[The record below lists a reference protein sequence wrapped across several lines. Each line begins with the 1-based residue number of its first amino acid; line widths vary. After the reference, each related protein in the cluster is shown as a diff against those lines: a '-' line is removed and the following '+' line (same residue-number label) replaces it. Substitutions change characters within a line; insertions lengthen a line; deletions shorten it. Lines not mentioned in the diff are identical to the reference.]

1 MRYYCVHHELV
12 TVLKLQTV
20 RVGGHGYYVNELP
33 QGREAGT
40 GLTGERP
47 GRWMGRAAEGLGL
60 GDRVEAE
67 AFADVLSGRNPI
79 LGRPLPVKRDLVT
92 VAAYDLVFCAPKSV
106 SLLHALGS
114 AELSSEVGA
123 GHDAAVDATTDYLAR
138 VALGVRRQ
146 AQGGSR
152 SVLPTTGMMAGAFLH
167 RTSRALDP
175 HLHTHV
181 VEVNVA
187 QGIDGV
193 WSAVDGR
200 GLFAHRAAAGRL
212 YQAHLR
218 QELTVRLGVA
228 WDVRPTGLGDVVGVE
243 PGFRGLFSQRSAAI
257 KEYMSERSGRASAR
271 GAFYATR
278 ADKDR
283 TVSVEALAPKW
294 RARADEFGY
303 DVGVLNRVVGLNN
316 VVSCERDPQSFDA
329 ERLQSSL
336 HECARPDATLSRRGI
351 ISAVAAA
358 HIGGARVADVEAA
371 VDRLCSVAQP
381 SVENRPVRIRRWAVP
396 ALTEAAR
403 ACENE
408 LTSRSESRVHGRSTE
423 REPRERSNESST
435 PRLAARERHRDDRGR
450 DSRQRKEREMRRD
463 AERDTGR
470 ERGRNRG
477 PDLGRDRGFDSG
489 LGR

>member
-1 MRYYCVHHELV
+1 M
-12 TVLKLQTV
+12 VLKVHTV

-33 QGREAGT
+33 RGREAGT

-92 VAAYDLVFCAPKSV
+92 VAGYDLVFCAPKSV

-146 AQGGSR
+146 AQGQSR
-152 SVLPTTGMMAGAFLH
+152 TVLPTTGMMAGAFLH

-187 QGIDGV
+187 QGIDGT

-218 QELTVRLGVA
+218 HELTARLGVA

-243 PGFRGLFSQRSAAI
+243 PGLRGLFSQRSAAI
-257 KEYMSERSGRASAR
+257 KEYMAERSGRASAR

-278 ADKDR
+278 PDKDR
-283 TVSVEALAPKW
+283 TVSVETLAPRW

-303 DVGVLNRVVGLNN
+303 DIGVLNRVVGLNR
-316 VVSCERDPQSFDA
+316 VVSREHDCQSSFDA

-336 HECARPDATLSRRGI
+336 TERARPDATLARREI
-351 ISAVAAA
+351 MSAVATA
-358 HIGGARVADVEAA
+358 HVGGARVAEVEAA

-381 SVENRPVRIRRWAVP
+381 TVDDRPGRTRRWAVP

-403 ACENE
+403 ACESE
-408 LTSRSESRVHGRSTE
+408 LPVSSVSREHWRLTE
-423 REPRERSNESST
+423 REPRDRSTGSSS
-435 PRLAARERHRDDRGR
+435 PRLAPRERHREDRGR
-450 DSRQRKEREMRRD
+450 DRGQ
-463 AERDTGR
+463 GR
-470 ERGRNRG
+470 ERDKGCEAQRDTVRERGQNRG
-477 PDLGRDRGFDSG
+477 PDLGRDRGVDRG

>member
-228 WDVRPTGLGDVVGVE
+228 WDVRPTGLGGRGRSRTGVSR
-243 PGFRGLFSQRSAAI
+243 PVLATLRCHQGVHVRAI
-257 KEYMSERSGRASAR
+257 GSGIGARCLLRHTGGQGSNRLRR
-271 GAFYATR
+271 GA
-278 ADKDR
+278 
-283 TVSVEALAPKW
+283 
-294 RARADEFGY
+294 
-303 DVGVLNRVVGLNN
+303 
-316 VVSCERDPQSFDA
+316 
-329 ERLQSSL
+329 
-336 HECARPDATLSRRGI
+336 
-351 ISAVAAA
+351 
-358 HIGGARVADVEAA
+358 
-371 VDRLCSVAQP
+371 
-381 SVENRPVRIRRWAVP
+381 
-396 ALTEAAR
+396 
-403 ACENE
+403 
-408 LTSRSESRVHGRSTE
+408 RSEMAGPRRRV
-423 REPRERSNESST
+423 
-435 PRLAARERHRDDRGR
+435 RL
-450 DSRQRKEREMRRD
+450 
-463 AERDTGR
+463 
-470 ERGRNRG
+470 
-477 PDLGRDRGFDSG
+477 
-489 LGR
+489 